1 MQNILIDFFATV
13 LIVLVSFYMI
23 SIMVKEKINFL
34 SIRNLVILFFTVLI
48 LMLVHAYCNIFIR
61 LLVTSLILIFVS
73 KIIFKKKTNDIIFSV
88 CFEQL
93 IYLVS
98 EYLFIFIVMLIHVI
112 DVETLLNLDYGLLI
126 INSCTSIIALLFFK
140 FIIVQKFI
148 SKNVTKFKSI
158 TNIHVVIFVI
168 FSIFLINLLISTIYF
183 QVNEFI
189 LLLINSFFV
198 GFVTFVVYKILDEKN
213 KLLIQTN
220 RTLQY
225 KAENDALINNLHE
238 YEKLADQHRMLNHE
252 NKNQL
257 LAIKQMI
264 NNNEDGVISYIDK
277 LLKTKVPDDQ
287 SLLANTKRIPSGGLQ
302 GIIYQKM
309 LIIKK
314 AKIKHSLNISRELK
328 NLDFKKLDI
337 DTNVDV
343 CKIVGVFLDNA
354 IEEVKGLRERM
365 IGVDLYVED
374 DKLCISVSNTFGKN
388 KDFSKIDEVGYTTK
402 SDGHGYGLSLVRE
415 ILSNNERLEN
425 TRTVTGK
432 FFTQVIKISDMKH
445 DDESSRE
452 K

>member
-1 MQNILIDFFATV
+1 MIQLIEMIISSTMLLLINIYIIKKIDNPKLTNITLPIYIIGFVFCILSACNYLFVPGAIKLV
-13 LIVLVSFYMI
+13 LITLMLIVMFKTLFPD
-23 SIMVKEKINFL
+23 EKINIIVIC
-34 SIRNLVILFFTVLI
+34 SIICQM
-48 LMLVHAYCNIFIR
+48 LMLMAEF
-61 LLVTSLILIFVS
+61 F
-73 KIIFKKKTNDIIFSV
+73 FA
-88 CFEQL
+88 
-93 IYLVS
+93 
-98 EYLFIFIVMLIHVI
+98 FIVSIVFNMDQSTFVNNTFG
-112 DVETLLNLDYGLLI
+112 TLLSNI
-126 INSCTSIIALLFFK
+126 IIGIL
-140 FIIVQKFI
+140 
-148 SKNVTKFKSI
+148 
-158 TNIHVVIFVI
+158 
-168 FSIFLINLLISTIYF
+168 
-183 QVNEFI
+183 I
-189 LLLINSFFV
+189 LLLINFKPIQNFCINTVRKFENISDKKIIILLVILMIIINLLLFTVYYQLDLIYLICINWAFII
-198 GFVTFVVYKILDEKN
+198 FITYITFKFMDEKN

-415 ILSNNERLEN
+415 ILSKNERLEN
-425 TRTVTGK
+425 TRAVTGK

-445 DDESSRE
+445 DDE
-452 K
+452 

>member
-1 MQNILIDFFATV
+1 MTIV
-13 LIVLVSFYMI
+13 IVL
-23 SIMVKEKINFL
+23 SIIFLLTTELYIVLDILKKKINWKSYSIYFAIFL
-34 SIRNLVILFFTVLI
+34 SSLLNIFNAKFTTDFVRFLFSTLILFFMTQIINKKKEEITNNFFAVAFTQLMFAVSEIIFFILLTIITKLSPENSVTIFNGAPITNSFITIIVLI
-48 LMLVHAYCNIFIR
+48 LYSTKFVKSKSLKFVSLSKNI
-61 LLVTSLILIFVS
+61 TSKMIITIILI
-73 KIIFKKKTNDIIFSV
+73 
-88 CFEQL
+88 
-93 IYLVS
+93 
-98 EYLFIFIVMLIHVI
+98 
-112 DVETLLNLDYGLLI
+112 
-126 INSCTSIIALLFFK
+126 SII
-140 FIIVQKFI
+140 
-148 SKNVTKFKSI
+148 
-158 TNIHVVIFVI
+158 
-168 FSIFLINLLISTIYF
+168 LINLLLASVYYKVNLIFLIIINTVFISFIIY
-183 QVNEFI
+183 I
-189 LLLINSFFV
+189 
-198 GFVTFVVYKILDEKN
+198 VYKLMDEKN

-220 RTLQY
+220 RTAQY

-264 NNNEDGVISYIDK
+264 NNNEDGVITYIDK

-287 SLLANTKRIPSGGLQ
+287 SLLASTKRIPSGGLQ

-343 CKIVGVFLDNA
+343 CKIIGVFLDNA
-354 IEEVKGLRERM
+354 IEEVKGLKERM

-374 DKLCISVSNTFGKN
+374 DKLCISISNTYGKN

-415 ILSNNERLEN
+415 ILGKNERLEN
-425 TRTVTGK
+425 TRAVTGR
-432 FFTQVIKISDMKH
+432 FFTQIIKVSDMRH
-445 DDESSRE
+445 DDE
-452 K
+452 

>member
-1 MQNILIDFFATV
+1 MIK
-13 LIVLVSFYMI
+13 IVLVTLIFIAMFKTI
-23 SIMVKEKINFL
+23 FPNEKINIIIICSIICQLLMLMAEFIYAFVVSIIFNMDQSTFANSTIGTLL
-34 SIRNLVILFFTVLI
+34 SNIIIVLLILVLINFKPITNLCTNIIKKSENISDKKIFIILIILMTIINLLLFTVYYQI
-48 LMLVHAYCNIFIR
+48 
-61 LLVTSLILIFVS
+61 
-73 KIIFKKKTNDIIFSV
+73 D
-88 CFEQL
+88 L
-93 IYLVS
+93 IYLICINWA
-98 EYLFIFIVMLIHVI
+98 FIIFITYI
-112 DVETLLNLDYGLLI
+112 T
-126 INSCTSIIALLFFK
+126 FK
-140 FIIVQKFI
+140 FI
-148 SKNVTKFKSI
+148 
-158 TNIHVVIFVI
+158 
-168 FSIFLINLLISTIYF
+168 
-183 QVNEFI
+183 
-189 LLLINSFFV
+189 
-198 GFVTFVVYKILDEKN
+198 DEKN

-415 ILSNNERLEN
+415 ILSKNERLEN
-425 TRTVTGK
+425 TRAVTGK

-445 DDESSRE
+445 DGE
-452 K
+452 

>member
-1 MQNILIDFFATV
+1 MALSNILSVAFLLVVEIYIIIKILQRSINWKNYSIYIALAIGLFLSVLNIMYTTDFVRFLFSTLILFLMTQIVNSNKEEITNNFFAV
-13 LIVLVSFYMI
+13 VFAQLLFVI
-23 SIMVKEKINFL
+23 SEIIFFM
-34 SIRNLVILFFTVLI
+34 LVIITTKTNTEMFVALYSNAI
-48 LMLVHAYCNIFIR
+48 ISNIFITIIV
-61 LLVTSLILIFVS
+61 LTLYSTKFVKNKSLKFVS
-73 KIIFKKKTNDIIFSV
+73 LSKNITSKMIVAIV
-88 CFEQL
+88 L
-93 IYLVS
+93 I
-98 EYLFIFIVMLIHVI
+98 
-112 DVETLLNLDYGLLI
+112 
-126 INSCTSIIALLFFK
+126 SII
-140 FIIVQKFI
+140 
-148 SKNVTKFKSI
+148 
-158 TNIHVVIFVI
+158 
-168 FSIFLINLLISTIYF
+168 LINLLLASVYYKVNLIFLIVINTVFISFIIY
-183 QVNEFI
+183 I
-189 LLLINSFFV
+189 
-198 GFVTFVVYKILDEKN
+198 VYKLMDEKN

-264 NNNEDGVISYIDK
+264 NNNEDGVITYIDK

-314 AKIKHSLNISRELK
+314 SKIKHSLNISRELK
-328 NLDFKKLDI
+328 KLDFKKLDI
-337 DTNVDV
+337 DTNINV

-354 IEEVKGLRERM
+354 IEEVKGLREKM

-374 DKLCISVSNTFGKN
+374 DKLCISISNTYGKN

-415 ILSNNERLEN
+415 ILGKNERLEN
-425 TRTVTGK
+425 TRAVTGR
-432 FFTQVIKISDMKH
+432 FFTQVIKVSDMKH
-445 DDESSRE
+445 DDE
-452 K
+452 